1 MIVIIKT
8 TLTLVRKRSQKVIF
22 EICTFYDLVILGEG
36 YIIIKK
42 GINKMNLVWLAT
54 ALIPKKDRNE
64 FDRDENGV
72 IKSKNAWK
80 KDIYTNLVIFIVSV
94 FFVVTMEI
102 IPIPYLGFF
111 TFIAGIGG
119 LLKSVYCIFRALV
132 ILKEYDNIFSE
143 DLIKKIIE

>member
-42 GINKMNLVWLAT
+42 GINIMNLVWLAT
-54 ALIPKKDRNE
+54 AMIPKKDRNE

-94 FFVVTMEI
+94 FFVAI
-102 IPIPYLGFF
+102 I
-111 TFIAGIGG
+111 
-119 LLKSVYCIFRALV
+119 
-132 ILKEYDNIFSE
+132 
-143 DLIKKIIE
+143 

>member
-1 MIVIIKT
+1 
-8 TLTLVRKRSQKVIF
+8 
-22 EICTFYDLVILGEG
+22 
-36 YIIIKK
+36 
-42 GINKMNLVWLAT
+42 MNLVWLAT
-54 ALIPKKDRNE
+54 AMIPKKDRNE

-143 DLIKKIIE
+143 ELIKKIID

>member
-1 MIVIIKT
+1 
-8 TLTLVRKRSQKVIF
+8 
-22 EICTFYDLVILGEG
+22 
-36 YIIIKK
+36 
-42 GINKMNLVWLAT
+42 MNLVWLAT
-54 ALIPKKDRNE
+54 AMIPKKDRNE

-119 LLKSVYCIFRALV
+119 LLKS
-132 ILKEYDNIFSE
+132 ILFLSHF
-143 DLIKKIIE
+143 LIIQMHNYYQNKILFCH